1 MLNGGA
7 GNDILQGGAGDDTYI
22 VDAVMDH
29 VYEGA
34 LSGIDTVRTSA
45 SSYFLSDHLENLVWT
60 GTGNFFGSG
69 NAGYNSITGGAGI
82 DHLTENG
89 GNDTIRGGGG
99 ADAISGDS
107 DVPPI
112 PASKLPG
119 ISMGSGQVT
128 KAANINIGSIQTAL
142 NVSNTFSLA
151 ADPEIGDA
159 TVVPHVSINATG
171 GGHIDYYAVN
181 ISQSGASI
189 VADIDH
195 GFGNDGQISY
205 QSRIDLYDSAGN
217 GIARTY
223 GGGDTD
229 AGAGGSTGYLDA
241 FLSWTVNSPGTYY
254 IAVSKFSWS
263 GNQQPEAIPQG
274 ATYELQVSVVGE
286 LTSYNDSLYGD
297 GGNDTLTGNQG
308 DDKLY
313 GGTDNDRLDGGD
325 GVDTM
330 EGGTGNDTYVVDNAR
345 DVVTELGSQGIDT
358 VESFITTTLGANVE
372 NLALQGNA
380 NINGFGNAGA
390 NVISDN
396 AGNNMLVGGLGA
408 DIIRLGAGKDSVLF
422 NSALGN
428 GNIDRIE
435 GFNVADDHIKL
446 EDAVFRAVG
455 PANSWLAA
463 DAFWTGPSAHD
474 ASDRIIYDRVSG
486 ALYYDADGT
495 GSAAQVQFATLAPG
509 LDLTSRDFWIG

>member
-1 MLNGGA
+1 MTINLGLGISTGNGTSNANQTITGNDASNVLRGGNGNDRITGGA
-7 GNDILQGGAGDDTYI
+7 GNDVIHAGAG
-22 VDAVMDH
+22 
-29 VYEGA
+29 
-34 LSGIDTVRTSA
+34 
-45 SSYFLSDHLENLVWT
+45 
-60 GTGNFFGSG
+60 
-69 NAGYNSITGGAGI
+69 
-82 DHLTENG
+82 
-89 GNDTIRGGGG
+89 ND
-99 ADAISGDS
+99 
-107 DVPPI
+107 
-112 PASKLPG
+112 
-119 ISMGSGQVT
+119 QV
-128 KAANINIGSIQTAL
+128 
-142 NVSNTFSLA
+142 
-151 ADPEIGDA
+151 
-159 TVVPHVSINATG
+159 
-171 GGHIDYYAVN
+171 
-181 ISQSGASI
+181 
-189 VADIDH
+189 
-195 GFGNDGQISY
+195 
-205 QSRIDLYDSAGN
+205 
-217 GIARTY
+217 
-223 GGGDTD
+223 D
-229 AGAGGSTGYLDA
+229 AGAGNDIVFGGD
-241 FLSWTVNSPGTYY
+241 
-254 IAVSKFSWS
+254 
-263 GNQQPEAIPQG
+263 GNDSILGG
-274 ATYELQVSVVGE
+274 AG
-286 LTSYNDSLYGD
+286 NDSLYGD